1 MTVRGYPALAAG
13 ADGKVRLD
21 VLADPA
27 LQAREHRRGLAAL
40 LAAAIALPE
49 TRITSRWPGAQ
60 ALALAGSPYPDTSAL
75 VADIQLASARNLA
88 AKWAAEN
95 GLDVADV
102 RTRSQWD
109 ELRAWAK
116 QRHEDEVYRI
126 SLDVAEICARR
137 AEVDK
142 WITESRSPAL
152 LATLAD
158 VKEQV
163 ANLVPSGFVSR
174 TPAARLPHIER
185 YLRAAYIR
193 IQKAAT
199 NPSGDDALAWQIQDV
214 NDKVEA
220 ARAAAASR
228 AYDPSA
234 AAALDEARWM
244 VEELRVS
251 LFAQQLGTNGKVSA
265 KRIAK
270 VLART

>member
-1 MTVRGYPALAAG
+1 M
-13 ADGKVRLD
+13 
-21 VLADPA
+21 
-27 LQAREHRRGLAAL
+27 
-40 LAAAIALPE
+40 
-49 TRITSRWPGAQ
+49 
-60 ALALAGSPYPDTSAL
+60 ALAGSPYPDTSAL

-220 ARAAAASR
+220 ARAVAASR